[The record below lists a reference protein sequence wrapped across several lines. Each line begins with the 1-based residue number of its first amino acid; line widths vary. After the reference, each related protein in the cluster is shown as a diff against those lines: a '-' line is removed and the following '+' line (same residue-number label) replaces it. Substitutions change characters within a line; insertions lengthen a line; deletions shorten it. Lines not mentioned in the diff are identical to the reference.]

1 MQNFWDQLFYLY
13 DSSGDRFDQGW
24 PTRSSLIHGLQ
35 HQGKLTY
42 LTLGKKVKW
51 SEIKPSGLI
60 LNYLKNKVVCKAW
73 RSELSLLL
81 SKLISKTILNL
92 IIK

>member
-1 MQNFWDQLFYLY
+1 MQNIRYRLIYLY

-24 PTRSSLIHGLQ
+24 PTRSSLVPGLQ

-42 LTLGKKVKW
+42 LTFTESKVKW
-51 SEIKPSGLI
+51 SEIKLSGLI

-73 RSELSLLL
+73 RSD
-81 SKLISKTILNL
+81 
-92 IIK
+92 